1 MEYSLK
7 KENCSV
13 CETILQSSS
22 EQPVDLDF
30 SLPDYCPDIERI
42 LKCRMC
48 PSITSKS
55 ITGNRLDVDGV
66 TVIRLYYLDSK
77 KQAIRCCEHSS
88 PFSCSFELKTTAPDM
103 ASCVRIKTEYLN
115 CRAVSPRRLDI
126 HGAFTVMA
134 SVYAKGNQEYCTD
147 IEGDDIQQRK
157 HRETVSTL
165 SGIGQQQFSIS
176 EVLDIGQGKGSP
188 ESILRSELSILL
200 DDCRAIDDKLMLKG
214 EAVLRVLYVT
224 DIETGAQDFMSFNIP
239 LSQVIDVPGITEST
253 VNDISVDVLSTDVSL
268 KSEFDASSTLIT
280 LDARLSALVFAYS
293 EINFD
298 LIDDAYSTA
307 YELEL
312 GCHNV
317 PVKRLISNADMSSS
331 VKDEINTGD
340 NGITKVIDLWCD
352 SINFIT
358 AADNNALSVRGKMNC
373 CMLALDRDSIPFCTE
388 KAVDF
393 TLSPDIPECPQNVS
407 ANTNITVQNISFRI
421 TGDNTVEIKAD
432 LRLRT
437 SAYENTTR
445 RCITNV
451 NALEDRRREKDGTAA
466 LTLYYADEGESL
478 WNIAQL
484 YCTSV
489 EAIKLENNI
498 TDEVIQARGMV
509 LIPM

>member
-88 PFSCSFELKTTAPDM
+88 PFACSFELKSTSSDM
-103 ASCVRIKTEYLN
+103 AANVRVKTEYLN

-126 HGAFTVMA
+126 HGAFTVTA
-134 SVYAKGNQEYCTD
+134 SVYSKGNQEYCTD

-157 HRETVSTL
+157 HEETVSNL
-165 SGIGQQQFSIS
+165 CGIGQQQFSIS
-176 EVLDIGQGKGSP
+176 EVLDIGQGKDSP
-188 ESILRSELSILL
+188 ESILRSELNINL
-200 DDCRAIDDKLMLKG
+200 DESRAIEDKLMLKG

-239 LSQVIDVPGITEST
+239 FSQVIDVPGITEST
-253 VNDISVDVLSTDVSL
+253 VNDISVDVMSTDVSL
-268 KSEFDASSTLIT
+268 KSEFDANSTLIA
-280 LDARLSALVFAYS
+280 LDARLSALVFAYEPMS
-293 EINFD
+293 VD
-298 LIDDAYSTA
+298 LIEDTYSTA

-312 GCHNV
+312 ECKNV
-317 PVKRLISNADMSSS
+317 PVRRLIANTDMKSS
-331 VKDEINTGD
+331 VKEEINTGD
-340 NGITKVIDLWCD
+340 SGITKVIDLWCD
-352 SINFIT
+352 GINFIT
-358 AADNNALSVRGKMNC
+358 AVENNMLTVRGKLNC
-373 CMLALDRDSIPFCTE
+373 CMLALDKDGIPFCAE

-393 TLSPDIPECPQNVS
+393 SLTPDMAECPQSVT
-407 ANTNITVQNISFRI
+407 ANTSVTVPNISFRI

-432 LRLRT
+432 LSMRC
-437 SAYENTTR
+437 SAYESTTR
-445 RCITNV
+445 RCITSA
-451 NALEDRRREKDGTAA
+451 NALEDRMRKKDSTAA

-489 EAIKLENNI
+489 EAIQLENNI
-498 TDEVIQARGMV
+498 TDDVIQARGMV

>member
-42 LKCRMC
+42 LKCRIC

-88 PFSCSFELKTTAPDM
+88 PFSCSFELKSTSPDM
-103 ASCVRIKTEYLN
+103 AASVRVKTEYLN

-126 HGAFTVMA
+126 HGTITVIA
-134 SVYAKGNQEYCTD
+134 SVYSKGNQEYCTD
-147 IEGDDIQQRK
+147 IEGEDIQQRK
-157 HRETVSTL
+157 REETVSNL
-165 SGIGQQQFSIS
+165 CGIGQQQFSVS

-188 ESILRSELSILL
+188 ESILRSELSISL
-200 DDCRAIDDKLMLKG
+200 DDSRAIEDKLMLKG

-224 DIETGAQDFMSFNIP
+224 DIETGAQDFMTFNIP
-239 LSQVIDVPGITEST
+239 FSQVIDVPGITDST
-253 VNDISVDVLSTDVSL
+253 VNDISVDVMSCDVSL
-268 KSEFDASSTLIT
+268 KSEFDANSTLIT
-280 LDARLSALVFAYS
+280 LDARLSALVFAY
-293 EINFD
+293 EPMTVE
-298 LIDDAYSTA
+298 LIEDTYSTT

-312 GCHNV
+312 EYKNV
-317 PVKRLISNADMSSS
+317 PIKRLIGNTDMSSS

-358 AADNNALSVRGKMNC
+358 AVENNTMNIRGKLNC
-373 CMLALDRDSIPFCTE
+373 CMLALDKFCSE

-393 TLSPDIPECPQNVS
+393 SITPDMTECPQSVT
-407 ANTNITVQNISFRI
+407 ANTSVTVPDMSFRI

-432 LRLRT
+432 MRMRC
-437 SAYENTTR
+437 SAYESGTR
-445 RCITNV
+445 RCVTSA
-451 NALEDRRREKDGTAA
+451 NALEDRMRKKDSTAA

-489 EAIKLENNI
+489 EAIQLENNI
-498 TDEVIQARGMV
+498 TDDVIQARGMV